1 MADLKPDRVR
11 AAELAQTGAGRGRAR
26 GEQAEREHEST
37 CTLLEHDPD
46 FITRGPRA
54 GEENED
60 GSSRNIVDA
69 SVVLGSSERESDD
82 SVSVDTNASHSTDLS
97 LETAHL
103 PAGSKDMAYGKWLDM
118 DALIQRCFMKKER
131 AMKKEERM
139 AKWVQTA
146 AALPRPAGSCRTR
159 RLGLV

>member
-103 PAGSKDMAYGKWLDM
+103 PAGSKDMGNGWIW
-118 DALIQRCFMKKER
+118 DASIQRFMKKER
-131 AMKKEERM
+131 TMKKEESR
-139 AKWVQTA
+139 
-146 AALPRPAGSCRTR
+146 
-159 RLGLV
+159 

>member
-1 MADLKPDRVR
+1 MGSACRWELRRRLGARKE
-11 AAELAQTGAGRGRAR
+11 AGAEQLVLACRLPPAPAEGKKTGSRLRSISVQRPSVTRCATDARRAR

-69 SVVLGSSERESDD
+69 SVVLGSSERESGTICRRRGK
-82 SVSVDTNASHSTDLS
+82 VGGLQGAGMGANLN
-97 LETAHL
+97 LE
-103 PAGSKDMAYGKWLDM
+103 D
-118 DALIQRCFMKKER
+118 
-131 AMKKEERM
+131 
-139 AKWVQTA
+139 
-146 AALPRPAGSCRTR
+146 
-159 RLGLV
+159 